1 MLNNIFMLPHYL
13 TYEEILKWWMTICVN
28 IMWKNDNTLES
39 PIYIY
44 IYILDAQQD
53 PLTHHKYTII
63 KYNK

>member
-1 MLNNIFMLPHYL
+1 MM
-13 TYEEILKWWMTICVN
+13 
-28 IMWKNDNTLES
+28 NDNLRQYNVKKWQHFRVTY
-39 PIYIY
+39 IYIY